1 MTPPLHRLTAALS
14 RRMAALRDAVA
25 VRRGFRHL
33 HGPTRVILGADQV
46 ALVALVR
53 DAAWFLGSFLDHHLA
68 LGVTHVVLVD
78 NGSTDATPDIARGYP
93 QVTLLRNTLPAKRH
107 EVALR
112 AMAAR
117 RVVRGGWVLFAD
129 ADEMAELPLG
139 TLSALTAY
147 ANAEGY
153 TAVLGQMIDL
163 YSPLPYA
170 AQAGMDYPAAIAACR
185 HWSAR
190 GLDRIAY
197 HDAPRIGFHWFLRDN
212 ICDDP
217 GVTFLQGGLRAE
229 VFGEAPFL
237 SKHSLV
243 RNLPGLDLMTH
254 PHAASR
260 VAVADVTLALRHYK
274 LAGPWRERDRTSVA
288 AATWDHTEDAR
299 RLLVAADGGFCIA
312 PPEPLDWRG
321 AVDLLD
327 RGVLYASARARA
339 ALGGG

>member
-14 RRMAALRDAVA
+14 RRMAGFRDTIA

-33 HGPTRVILGADQV
+33 HGPTRVILGPDQV

-53 DAAWFLGSFLDHHLA
+53 DAAWFLGPFLDHHLS

-78 NGSTDATPDIARGYP
+78 NGSTDATPDIARAYP
-93 QVTLLRNTLPAKRH
+93 QVTLLRNALPAKRH

-112 AMAAR
+112 TMAAR

-139 TLSALTAY
+139 TLSALTGY

-163 YSPLPYA
+163 YSPRPYA

-190 GLDRIAY
+190 GLERISY

-217 GVTFLQGGLRAE
+217 GVTLLQGGLRAE
-229 VFGEAPFL
+229 VFGETPFL

-260 VAVADVTLALRHYK
+260 VRVADVTLALRHYK
-274 LAGPWRERDRTSVA
+274 LAGPWRARDRASVA
-288 AATWDHTEDAR
+288 AATWDHSEDAR
-299 RLLVAADGGFCIA
+299 RLLAAADDRFEIA
-312 PPEPLDWRG
+312 PHESLDWRG
-321 AVDLLD
+321 AENLLE
-327 RGVLYASARARA
+327 RGVLYASDRAKA
-339 ALGGG
+339 ALLGG